1 MDTFLYGGKLVEGH
15 KAVIRSDTG
24 EALGVVSPRYKP
36 IQIRDQWAGLDPLI
50 DAGLASIETL
60 GSIKNG
66 RYIWG
71 MVKFNSDEIPEWD
84 ELQELVG
91 EIQPYGLVYD
101 VKDGSG
107 AAVLA
112 NTNVRVVCNNTLE
125 AARAGLTNCIK
136 IKHVGDTAAKV
147 REAADDMWGGII
159 EGLNMLRVR
168 YMTLDNIHLMNSEFD
183 DLVLN
188 PISPIPTD
196 PNLFKTEAR
205 FDTAVDRAKARREEV
220 RRLWFEGKG
229 HTGRSTAWE
238 ALNGAIEALDH
249 NEAGLF
255 RKSRNNQQ
263 IASMINGT
271 NAKLKQ
277 TITNN
282 LLTLAA

>member
-1 MDTFLYGGKLVEGH
+1 MAHELDKTYGEDNAIGYIGQLPWHRYGTLLPPSVSVEEAIELVPAVNFETKTVDMFHMDTFLYGGKLVEGH

-168 YMTLDNIHLMNSEFD
+168 YMTLDNIHLMN
-183 DLVLN
+183 
-188 PISPIPTD
+188 
-196 PNLFKTEAR
+196 
-205 FDTAVDRAKARREEV
+205 
-220 RRLWFEGKG
+220 
-229 HTGRSTAWE
+229 RS
-238 ALNGAIEALDH
+238 
-249 NEAGLF
+249 
-255 RKSRNNQQ
+255 
-263 IASMINGT
+263 
-271 NAKLKQ
+271 
-277 TITNN
+277 
-282 LLTLAA
+282 